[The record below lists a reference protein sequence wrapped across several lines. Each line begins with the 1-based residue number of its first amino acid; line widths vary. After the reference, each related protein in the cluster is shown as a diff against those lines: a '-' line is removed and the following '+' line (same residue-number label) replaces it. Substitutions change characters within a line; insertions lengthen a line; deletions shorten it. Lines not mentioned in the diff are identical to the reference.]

1 MVVYFVSEQS
11 RFGGGSQNSI
21 VAQGEPV
28 REGQNL
34 MRIPNLKK
42 MQVVARVHEAMISRI
57 RSDEIE
63 GAGRYDLIRDWLIG
77 NRHFVPMLKPM
88 SENFFG
94 LYRDTFPKEERDT
107 IADGQPARVRVDAF
121 PDVPLKGHVRSVATV
136 ASQDFF
142 SSDVKVYQT
151 VVAIDDMPD
160 FSGKVS
166 TSQKGPRR
174 KGKDNNSG
182 LRPGMSAEVTIQ
194 VDNPL
199 ESVIAVPV
207 QAIMGGPEQGDMR
220 SIYVMTADGPQERP
234 IRVGLSNDKYAEIR
248 DGLEK
253 GVQIVL
259 NPKVIAGDKA
269 KTREPGADA
278 KEKGKGG
285 ASKGGAP
292 AKK

>member
-1 MVVYFVSEQS
+1 M
-11 RFGGGSQNSI
+11 
-21 VAQGEPV
+21 
-28 REGQNL
+28 
-34 MRIPNLKK
+34 
-42 MQVVARVHEAMISRI
+42 
-57 RSDEIE
+57 
-63 GAGRYDLIRDWLIG
+63 G
-77 NRHFVPMLKPM
+77 NRYFVPMLKPM
-88 SENFFG
+88 TENFFG
-94 LYRDTFPKEERDT
+94 LYRDIFPKEERET
-107 IADGQPARVRVDAF
+107 IANGQPARIRVDAF
-121 PDVPLKGHVRSVATV
+121 PDVALKGHVRSVATV

-174 KGKDNNSG
+174 KSKDNNSG

-199 ESVIAVPV
+199 ENVLAVPV
-207 QAIMGGPEQGDMR
+207 QSIMGGPEQGDMR
-220 SIYVMTADGPQERP
+220 SIYVLTPDGPQERP

-248 DGLEK
+248 EGLEK
-253 GVQIVL
+253 GEQIVL

-285 ASKGGAP
+285 GKGAGGG
-292 AKK
+292 KK